1 MFDYKFVLY
10 DVNTMLIGET
20 RRSGGLPGSILALK
34 IFYLSGWVAKERGK
48 E

>member
-20 RRSGGLPGSILALK
+20 RRSGGLSGSILALK
-34 IFYLSGWVAKERGK
+34 ILTGTNKGAFFEKYG
-48 E
+48 